1 MIKRKPIKK
10 KKQDQIKQP
19 KKKTADQKVG
29 CQRLA
34 VGLNRR
40 AGRNSQGKITV
51 RHRGGGAKRLYRL
64 VDLARKRSEKATI
77 KQIEK
82 DPFRSSQIALVEY
95 PDGSQSYFL
104 ANDQMKKGQVLE
116 SGDKVRVAVG
126 NRMKLKNIP
135 PGTEIYNV
143 ELKAGQGGK
152 LIRSAG
158 NSGQLKAIEG
168 QQALIVLPS
177 GEIRLTS
184 VECRAT
190 VGKLSN
196 PEHFT
201 VKLRKAGQSR
211 YLGRRP
217 RVRGKAKYPAA
228 HPHGGG
234 EGNTSIGL
242 KYPKS
247 PTGRHSLGQK
257 TRKKKYSDKLI
268 VKKRHQ

>member
-1 MIKRKPIKK
+1 MIKKQPGKK
-10 KKQDQIKQP
+10 KKEQDEKR
-19 KKKTADQKVG
+19 TRR
-29 CQRLA
+29 RLT
-34 VGLNRR
+34 VGLKQR
-40 AGRNSQGKITV
+40 AGRNSQGRITV
-51 RHRGGGAKRLYRL
+51 HHRGGGAKQLYRL
-64 VDLARKRSEKATI
+64 VDMARKREEKATI

-82 DPFRSSQIALVEY
+82 DPYRSSQIALAEY
-95 PDGSQSYFL
+95 SDGTQTYFL
-104 ANDQMKKGQVLE
+104 ANDQMKEGQVVE
-116 SGDKVRVAVG
+116 SGDKVKVAPG

-135 PGTEIYNV
+135 PGVEIYNV
-143 ELKAGQGGK
+143 ELKAGEGGK

-158 NSGQLKAIEG
+158 NSGQLKAIENK
-168 QQALIVLPS
+168 QALIVLPS
-177 GEIRLTS
+177 GETRLTS
-184 VECRAT
+184 AECRAT

-217 RVRGKAKYPAA
+217 HVRGKAKHPGA

-234 EGNTSIGL
+234 EGNSSIGL

-247 PTGRHSLGQK
+247 PTGRHSLGKK

-268 VKKRHQ
+268 IKRKK